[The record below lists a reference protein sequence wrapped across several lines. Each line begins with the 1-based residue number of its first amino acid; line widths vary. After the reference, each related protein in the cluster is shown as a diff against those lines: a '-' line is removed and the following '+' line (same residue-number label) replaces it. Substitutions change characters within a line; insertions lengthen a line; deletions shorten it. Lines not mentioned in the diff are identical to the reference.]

1 MRREGWTA
9 QGEKKKP
16 YKPKPYEQMQY
27 PGQRVIDG
35 KVVPWRCIVDP
46 KRKLCHYTVM
56 DEYSRN
62 FTLGAHEKQ
71 SVSSS
76 TDFLCQVVAHFVR
89 KGFTAACILA
99 YNDFEIISRFFNSKG
114 DLEICF
120 ETWAKCWHTIQAC
133 AALYALV
140 QLGRQRATILVSRVH
155 FAGRRPGRYSLLSL
169 FNMLDKP
176 AKVN

>member
-1 MRREGWTA
+1 M
-9 QGEKKKP
+9 
-16 YKPKPYEQMQY
+16 
-27 PGQRVIDG
+27 IDG

-120 ETWAKCWHTIQAC
+120 ETWAKHVRPYTPWCNWEGKEQQFSFHESTS
-133 AALYALV
+133 LGGV
-140 QLGRQRATILVSRVH
+140 QGGILFFLCSICLT
-155 FAGRRPGRYSLLSL
+155 SLLRSIEN
-169 FNMLDKP
+169 FHSH
-176 AKVN
+176 